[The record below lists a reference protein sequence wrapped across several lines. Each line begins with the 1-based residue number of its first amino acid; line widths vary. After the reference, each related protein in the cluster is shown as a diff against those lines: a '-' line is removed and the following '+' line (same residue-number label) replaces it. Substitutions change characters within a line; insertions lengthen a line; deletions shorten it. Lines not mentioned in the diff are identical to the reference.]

1 MSKLNRL
8 LSDKT
13 TDGLILAQIN
23 GTILAIFIGLF
34 SAYYMYLFSKIDSMQ
49 FEIMKEANKVN
60 LVQGFIAGED
70 IKEFTEITLWTY
82 SHNSMISILKE
93 LFFMGYGGISEKYSN
108 DPIGRGKIALFDI
121 SKLSSHYPFPPMV
134 VKDDVATIAIST
146 PQPLRFKNV
155 SEIEQWLPEIDS
167 TVQTILGVYNDPTSK
182 LSTNIK
188 AYINTTKNPALLRHV
203 FERFLSD
210 AQSTNDI
217 LTSLKTQ
224 LIHYNIFSER
234 HLSKAIFIIY
244 LILSF
249 ATFLLSVIL
258 PMFKNSIPR
267 LVIIGIPITFYCLSF
282 ALIIIEIAKF

>member
-1 MSKLNRL
+1 MSKLNKL

-49 FEIMKEANKVN
+49 FEIMKEANKIN

-70 IKEFTEITLWTY
+70 NKEFTKITSWTY
-82 SHNSMISILKE
+82 SHNNMISILKE
-93 LFFMGYGGISEKYSN
+93 LFFMGYGENSEKYSN
-108 DPIGRGKIALFDI
+108 NPIERGKIALFDI

-146 PQPLRFKNV
+146 PQPLRFKNI

-167 TVQTILGVYNDPTSK
+167 TVRTILGVYNDPTSK

-188 AYINTTKNPALLRHV
+188 SYINTTKNPALLRHV
-203 FERFLSD
+203 FERFLND

-224 LIHYNIFSER
+224 LTHYNIFSER

-267 LVIIGIPITFYCLSF
+267 LVIVGIPITFYCLSF